1 MGRVSLA
8 EGAPSVLQLD
18 PRARIIGAFILSG
31 VSALSPNLYG
41 SAIAFSAGIALCC
54 FMVRPIARL
63 LKRLLAVNLLLA
75 LLWFTLPV
83 STPGVPLHSLGP
95 FTVTQEGV
103 QLTILVTIKANAAA
117 LFMLALLGTDDPIHL
132 AQGMR
137 ALGSSSKLALLFALT
152 TRYLG
157 LVLEEYE
164 RVRRAMAARGFS
176 PKATLRDYKIL
187 ANSAAISF
195 LRGADRAEHIRRA
208 MLCRGFAGST
218 AAVGSLRFKKTDA
231 AFSLI
236 GTAVSLLIIVV
247 GWGHG

>member
-1 MGRVSLA
+1 MDKVSIV
-8 EGAPSVLQLD
+8 EGTRSALQLD
-18 PRARIIGAFILSG
+18 PRARIIGAFMLSG

-41 SAIAFSAGIALCC
+41 STIAFSAAAALCC
-54 FMVRPIARL
+54 FMVRPITRL
-63 LKRLLAVNLLLA
+63 FKRLLAVNLLLA
-75 LLWFTLPV
+75 LLWLTLPI

-95 FTVTQEGV
+95 FTITQEGV
-103 QLTILVTIKANAAA
+103 ALTILVTIKANAAA
-117 LFMLALLGTDDPIHL
+117 LFMLALLGTDNPIHL

-176 PKATLRDYKIL
+176 PRVSLRDYKIL
-187 ANSAAISF
+187 AHSAAISF

-218 AAVGSLRFKKTDA
+218 VSVGSLRFQKTDA

-236 GTAVSLLIIVV
+236 GTAVSALIIIV
-247 GWGHG
+247 GWVHG